1 MGRGMT
7 GRAHAERPAKPLPAA
22 FGARGRWV
30 SRRVP
35 GAGAAS
41 MRTESNVA
49 TSNGE
54 QPELVVLELPK
65 EAGATSV
72 AVAGDFNGWSVT
84 THEMRQRDDGSFAI
98 TLELA
103 PGRTYC
109 YRYWVDGERWE
120 NDWSADAYVPNEYGG
135 DNSMLDLRESS
146 PRLDD
151 KTPVAHEPPAV
162 GSLAPDGRTA
172 PARKRSSRAVPADPS
187 T

>member
-1 MGRGMT
+1 M
-7 GRAHAERPAKPLPAA
+7 
-22 FGARGRWV
+22 
-30 SRRVP
+30 
-35 GAGAAS
+35 
-41 MRTESNVA
+41 A
-49 TSNGE
+49 TTNGE
-54 QPELVVLELPK
+54 QPEPVVLELPK

-135 DNSMLDLRESS
+135 DNSMIDLRESS
-146 PRLDD
+146 PRLQH

-162 GSLAPDGRTA
+162 GESAPDANTDGDGERPAGTA
-172 PARKRSSRAVPADPS
+172 ARPRPKKAAVKPETPVRKRPARSVPAEPAS
-187 T
+187 

>member
-1 MGRGMT
+1 
-7 GRAHAERPAKPLPAA
+7 
-22 FGARGRWV
+22 
-30 SRRVP
+30 
-35 GAGAAS
+35 

-49 TSNGE
+49 TSNGQ

-84 THEMRQRDDGSFAI
+84 THEMRQRDDGTFAI

-109 YRYWVDGERWE
+109 YRYWVDGQRWE

-135 DNSMLDLRESS
+135 DNSMIDLRESS
-146 PRLDD
+146 PRLQH
-151 KTPVAHEPPAV
+151 KTPVAQEPPAV
-162 GSLAPDGRTA
+162 GDSAPDASTDGDGDGERPSTGTAAETARPTKASTAAKPAA
-172 PARKRSSRAVPADPS
+172 PARERAARAVPAEPAS
-187 T
+187 